1 MDMAANTDGVFRAGL
16 AEGEDQDVV
25 RGEGSAEKKERELAL
40 LTCKSPPDLV
50 SLLLCNTTVSSV
62 NRNGIVNI
70 TAFVLRGRTTKI
82 VRDGNCLY
90 LEPRVRGMVPDADIV
105 GWIVDGAEGRN
116 EVVTPTHIPVTGQ
129 QTRLMMPPRAPRESR
144 QVPNN
149 GGDAD
154 NGGGSFRW

>member
-25 RGEGSAEKKERELAL
+25 RGEGSAEKKERELAV

-90 LEPRVRGMVPDADIV
+90 LEPRVRGWYLMRILLAGLSMV
-105 GWIVDGAEGRN
+105 
-116 EVVTPTHIPVTGQ
+116 Q
-129 QTRLMMPPRAPRESR
+129 K
-144 QVPNN
+144 
-149 GGDAD
+149 GGMKL
-154 NGGGSFRW
+154 

>member
-1 MDMAANTDGVFRAGL
+1 MAANTDGVFRAGL

-25 RGEGSAEKKERELAL
+25 RGEGSAEKKERELA
-40 LTCKSPPDLV
+40 
-50 SLLLCNTTVSSV
+50 
-62 NRNGIVNI
+62 GIVNI